1 VIAAPQLIATV
12 TAPVLLSCYE
22 DLRGAAVG
30 TDVEAGHGV
39 GLALFIKRGMAS
51 WMQTCASFAPAPR
64 REPPSGQVERPSLHP
79 DVRAEVAM
87 VLAEMALSANI
98 QIQGAEAC

>member
-1 VIAAPQLIATV
+1 MTAAPHLMAAA

-30 TDVEAGHGV
+30 ADVEAGHGV
-39 GLALFIKRGMAS
+39 GLTLFIKHGMAS
-51 WMQTCASFAPAPR
+51 WMQTCASFAPSPR
-64 REPPSGQVERPSLHP
+64 REPPTRQVERPSLHP

-87 VLAEMALSANI
+87 VLAEMALSANT
-98 QIQGAEAC
+98 QAQGAEAC